1 MNLLL
6 PLVASI
12 FLNGVNIDGVRSQS
26 FEKCKPVKIDE
37 RGDVHLDCPAYQVEA
52 PVGQPA
58 QSGASGAPPQQQAAQ
73 AAPLVPGQ
81 ITKRYW
87 LVTEHTESGAA
98 QYDVDV
104 FINSKWVR
112 KVKAGDSQIVMEIT
126 KLLNPGQNKI
136 LFAATKHM
144 EAGRKSSA
152 ASAYV
157 KVTVGEGDSS
167 GGNVMIDNPLF
178 EYRRTA
184 AETENVNDE
193 YTITAR

>member
-6 PLVASI
+6 PLLASI

-26 FEKCKPVKIDE
+26 FEKCKTVRIDDK
-37 RGDVHLDCPAYQVEA
+37 GHVHLDCPAYQVEA
-52 PVGQPA
+52 PPGQPT
-58 QSGASGAPPQQQAAQ
+58 QPGASGGTPAAAAAA
-73 AAPLVPGQ
+73 AAPAA

-87 LVTEHTESGAA
+87 LVTETTEAGAA
-98 QYDVDV
+98 QYDIDV
-104 FINSKWVR
+104 FVNSKWVR
-112 KVKAGDSQIVMEIT
+112 KVKAADSQVVMEIT
-126 KLLNPGQNKI
+126 KLLSPGANKV

-152 ASAYV
+152 ASAFV
-157 KVTVGEGDSS
+157 KVIVGEGDSS
-167 GGNVMIDNPLF
+167 GGQVMIDNSLF